1 MIEAESPEA
10 RASASG
16 GTLQTMD
23 MAEYDGSW
31 SGDAQLSWRDAEVG
45 DRLTLTIVAPETKE
59 YSLEGYFTRSADYGD
74 VRVLLA
80 GRELAVIRGYA
91 TAGVPTGAIRLGRV
105 HLKKGENFLFLEL
118 AGKDADLGG
127 VALRPCTGRGDLP
140 GGRAGAQILGLHR
153 VGRQRR
159 SSGS

>member
-23 MAEYDGSW
+23 MAGYDGSW
-31 SGDAQLSWRDAEVG
+31 SGDAQLSWRDAKVR

-80 GRELAVIRGYA
+80 GRELAVISGYH
-91 TAGVPTGAIRLGRV
+91 TAGIPTGAIPLGRV
-105 HLKKGENFLFLEL
+105 QLKKGENSIVLEL
-118 AGKDADLGG
+118 AGKDA
-127 VALRPCTGRGDLP
+127 RSTGYL
-140 GGRAGAQILGLHR
+140 AGIDGFRLAP
-153 VGRQRR
+153 
-159 SSGS
+159 